1 MQDIKQLLAI
11 AVREAR
17 TELGLSQE
25 KLAETL
31 NLDTRTILNI
41 EAGRGNPKFEKLYPL
56 ITYLKIPADKI
67 FYPANTN
74 QQPNLQKLLTLL
86 NDCTEQE
93 AADLLPMV
101 RYLLDLLRNQD
112 TTTLKKNNRLI
123 ENLLVFF
130 FISAQIIPLISFID
144 AI

>member
-1 MQDIKQLLAI
+1 MQDIKQNLAI

-25 KLAETL
+25 RLAEIL

-41 EAGRGNPKFEKLYPL
+41 EAGRGNPKFEKLHPL

-67 FYPANTN
+67 FYPDSLN
-74 QQPNLQKLLTLL
+74 QAPSLQKLLTLL

-101 RYLLDLLRNQD
+101 RYLLDLLRKQE
-112 TTTLKKNNRLI
+112 KPK
-123 ENLLVFF
+123 
-130 FISAQIIPLISFID
+130 Q
-144 AI
+144 

>member
-1 MQDIKQLLAI
+1 MKEIKENLAI

-25 KLAETL
+25 KLAEIL
-31 NLDTRTILNI
+31 NLDQRTILNI

-67 FYPANTN
+67 FYPKNN
-74 QQPNLQKLLTLL
+74 VKQPNLQKLLTTL

-93 AADLLPMV
+93 ANEILPLV
-101 RYLLDLLRNQD
+101 RYLLDILRKRN
-112 TTTLKKNNRLI
+112 
-123 ENLLVFF
+123 
-130 FISAQIIPLISFID
+130 IPKL
-144 AI
+144 

>member
-1 MQDIKQLLAI
+1 MQDIKQALAI

-25 KLAETL
+25 KLAEIL

-41 EAGRGNPKFEKLYPL
+41 EAGRGNPKFEILYPL
-56 ITYLKIPADKI
+56 ITYLKIPADRI

-74 QQPNLQKLLTLL
+74 QQPNLQKLLTLQ

-93 AADLLPMV
+93 AEDLLPMV
-101 RYLLDLLRNQD
+101 RHLLNVLRKQDNQ
-112 TTTLKKNNRLI
+112 
-123 ENLLVFF
+123 NL
-130 FISAQIIPLISFID
+130 
-144 AI
+144 